1 MRKLVVSHYD
11 NKILQAVI
19 QDGKVTDLNLSEGS
33 TVLGNI
39 YVGKVAN
46 IVNNINACFVDYG
59 DRLPC
64 YYSLDDNDIIY
75 ADGREHTKLR
85 IGDEIVVQISR
96 DAVKT
101 KNPVGSSELTLRGDY
116 CVVHT
121 GEQIGVSNKISSRKL
136 RDELKDIA
144 RNTLP
149 AGIGC
154 IIRTNAVDA
163 DPELIKRELNE
174 LGGRLTQI
182 LKAAATRKC
191 FSCLYRNPPEY
202 IENITF
208 MGSNKLDSLVTD
220 DEEIFHVFED
230 YIEKKQPGTID
241 LTLHTDTECPLT
253 AIYNL
258 NKEVEGALKERVWL
272 KSGAYLIIQ
281 QTEAMVVV
289 DVNTGKAIAGRD
301 MEQHMLKVNTEAAIE
316 TCRQL
321 RLRNLS
327 GIVVIDFI
335 NMKNPDDILRIRDT
349 LIRELADDPVPA
361 KFVDITK
368 LGLIELTRKK
378 LKRPLH
384 EMVKL

>member
-1 MRKLVVSHYD
+1 MRKLVVTHYD

-289 DVNTGKAIAGRD
+289 DVNTGKAISGRD
-301 MEQHMLKVNTEAAIE
+301 MEQHMRKVNTEAAIE

>member
-1 MRKLVVSHYD
+1 M
-11 NKILQAVI
+11 
-19 QDGKVTDLNLSEGS
+19 
-33 TVLGNI
+33 
-39 YVGKVAN
+39 GKVAN

-241 LTLHTDTECPLT
+241 LTLHTDTERPLT

-289 DVNTGKAIAGRD
+289 DVNTGKAISGRD